1 MLEDEQ
7 HIKQKSNKKA
17 PINSNMEATKLD
29 SDDMPCP
36 Q

>member
-7 HIKQKSNKKA
+7 DVKQRSNKKA
-17 PINSNMEATKLD
+17 HSNSNLEATKVV